1 MTATLLD
8 SRAEKHAEADRAA
21 IESRLSSGE
30 FFWLDLED
38 AGPDDFALLR
48 EVFRFHPLALEDSE
62 QFGQRPKLEEYDDYV
77 FFVVYGAAPPPD
89 ADRLVEMHIFYSESY
104 LVTVRREHAPACHEL
119 RERYTRKPGQLERP
133 IVVLYRLIDSLSDS
147 FFPALEDYD
156 ERIDG
161 VEDEI
166 FRDPKDEHL
175 QEIVRMK
182 RQLNR
187 LRRVVG
193 PQRDV
198 ASQLFGGA
206 AVLPGSDA
214 EAERYFRDIFDHLI
228 RVADLIDS
236 YKDLLTGAMDVY
248 LSTVSNRLNLVVERL
263 TVLSTILLP
272 LIVLTGFFGQ
282 NFGWLVRHVGSLTA
296 FLLLG
301 LALPVAAASL
311 LVYYLRRR
319 LVLVPRPGNTR
330 PRLAR
335 DHGGTLLC
343 PRSAPV
349 IVISRGSAWRPCSAW
364 VLATE
369 TVGAA
374 LPEGALMLKIFRS
387 PGSRRCGPGTTS
399 PCSSATRSSGRA
411 GSRRE
416 TSSSSRRRRSRR
428 RKGASSRRTT
438 S

>member
-1 MTATLLD
+1 VSARLLD
-8 SRAEKHAEADRAA
+8 REGTELRRVDRAA
-21 IESRLSSGE
+21 LESRLSGGE
-30 FFWLDLED
+30 FFWLDLHD
-38 AGPDDFALLR
+38 PDEEEFRLLR
-48 EVFRFHPLALEDSE
+48 EILGFHPLALEDSE
-62 QFGQRPKLEEYDDYV
+62 QFGQRPKLEEYDDFV

-89 ADRLVEMHIFYSESY
+89 VDRLVEVHIFYSERY
-104 LVTVRREHAPACHEL
+104 LVTVRREHAPACHDL
-119 RERYTRKPGQLERP
+119 RERYTRKAGELERP
-133 IVVLYRLIDSLSDS
+133 IVVLYRLIDGLSDS

-166 FRDPKDEHL
+166 FREPKDEHL

-198 ASQLFGGA
+198 ASQLFGGV
-206 AVLPGSDA
+206 AVMPGSDS
-214 EAERYFRDIFDHLI
+214 EAERYFRDVFDHLI

-282 NFGWLVRHVGSLTA
+282 NFGWLVDRVGSLEA

-301 LALPVAAASL
+301 LALPGVAAAL
-311 LVYYLRRR
+311 LVYYLRRQR
-319 LVLVPRPGNTR
+319 LL
-330 PRLAR
+330 
-335 DHGGTLLC
+335 
-343 PRSAPV
+343 
-349 IVISRGSAWRPCSAW
+349 
-364 VLATE
+364 
-369 TVGAA
+369 
-374 LPEGALMLKIFRS
+374 
-387 PGSRRCGPGTTS
+387 
-399 PCSSATRSSGRA
+399 
-411 GSRRE
+411 
-416 TSSSSRRRRSRR
+416 
-428 RKGASSRRTT
+428 
-438 S
+438 

>member
-8 SRAEKHAEADRAA
+8 RDGEKHTKADRTTV
-21 IESRLSSGE
+21 ESRVSAGE
-30 FFWLDLED
+30 FFWLDIED
-38 AGPDDFALLR
+38 ADQDDFAVLR
-48 EVFRFHPLALEDSE
+48 DAFRFHPLALEDSE
-62 QFGQRPKLEEYDDYV
+62 HFGQRPKLEEYDDYV

-89 ADRLVEMHIFYSESY
+89 ADRLVEVHIFYSERY
-104 LVTVRREHAPACHEL
+104 LVTVRREHAPSCEAL
-119 RERYTRKPGQLERP
+119 RERYVRQPGQLERP
-133 IVVLYRLIDSLSDS
+133 IVVLYRLLDSLSDS

-156 ERIDG
+156 ERIDA
-161 VEDEI
+161 VEDDI
-166 FRDPKDEHL
+166 FREPRDEHL

-228 RVADLIDS
+228 RVTDLIDS

-282 NFGWLVRHVGSLTA
+282 NFGWMVRHVGSWEA
-296 FLLLG
+296 FVLLG
-301 LALPVAAASL
+301 LALPVVAATV
-311 LVYYLRRR
+311 LVYYLRRQR
-319 LVLVPRPGNTR
+319 LL
-330 PRLAR
+330 
-335 DHGGTLLC
+335 
-343 PRSAPV
+343 
-349 IVISRGSAWRPCSAW
+349 
-364 VLATE
+364 
-369 TVGAA
+369 
-374 LPEGALMLKIFRS
+374 
-387 PGSRRCGPGTTS
+387 
-399 PCSSATRSSGRA
+399 
-411 GSRRE
+411 
-416 TSSSSRRRRSRR
+416 
-428 RKGASSRRTT
+428 
-438 S
+438 